1 MLPHPLPS
9 LVLVIAVT
17 TAINI
22 WGGGGE
28 VDKVITDKGSPTY
41 KICYPNHHPHLYWS
55 LSSAKPWLRNYQM

>member
-1 MLPHPLPS
+1 MLPPLPS

-28 VDKVITDKGSPTY
+28 DNKVISDKASPTY
-41 KICYPNHHPHLYWS
+41 KICYPTFHPHLYWL
-55 LSSAKPWLRNYQM
+55 LSSAKLWLRNYQM